1 MLAVGMLVCA
11 PCRSA
16 AFGGLAP
23 ALPGSIASRRAV
35 AHQFNVRR
43 DSADGR
49 SRRHDRLGAVG
60 IMASSGVL
68 PDKAGDIGMQ
78 ELEDFR
84 KLLRESVGSKTFV
97 KATLSQNKGDEKTLT
112 NVYMR
117 LVELKSGVNLQVKL
131 RHKTNDVTKNFPV
144 AEVAAKQ
151 AAASVSARVSY
162 GLGNALT
169 CACGT
174 DRCRHA
180 RPSARWI
187 PAGISLH

>member
-1 MLAVGMLVCA
+1 MAVVNPLATRTCSSSYQLQLISSLREYFVGGDLSDIVFEVGTRKFPAHRLILCA
-11 PCRSA
+11 
-16 AFGGLAP
+16 
-23 ALPGSIASRRAV
+23 AS
-35 AHQFNVRR
+35 
-43 DSADGR
+43 
-49 SRRHDRLGAVG
+49 
-60 IMASSGVL
+60 
-68 PDKAGDIGMQ
+68 
-78 ELEDFR
+78 EYFR

-151 AAASVSARVSY
+151 AAASVSARLSY

-174 DRCRHA
+174 DRCRRA